1 MPAILG
7 SSNVIK
13 SCARSDRGQ
22 SGVLCAVAC
31 ADIDLATFR
40 DDHDTLTSGH
50 RRFRGRVCLG
60 RILPSFVI
68 IRDSIHQRSMGL
80 AAILAILQDKLVF
93 DTVKLAAKKAA
104 TAELQLHSDQGF
116 QYTSTGYLKLTKR
129 YNITPSMSR
138 RGNPYDNAV
147 MENFFGMF
155 KTEAFRPC
163 KPQTIHQ
170 ARMLVHDYIDYYN
183 NERMRLK

>member
-80 AAILAILQDKLVF
+80 AAILAILQD
-93 DTVKLAAKKAA
+93 
-104 TAELQLHSDQGF
+104 
-116 QYTSTGYLKLTKR
+116 
-129 YNITPSMSR
+129 SR
-138 RGNPYDNAV
+138 PN
-147 MENFFGMF
+147 
-155 KTEAFRPC
+155 
-163 KPQTIHQ
+163 
-170 ARMLVHDYIDYYN
+170 
-183 NERMRLK
+183 